1 MKRTLLISS
10 ALCLV
15 AGLLLGGLLPMPW
28 DTNRPA
34 PVANTLVQAPSS
46 DQSGVSAQAAPVP
59 LNSSDNFTLLN
70 TACYAIQ
77 ALRTQDYAAVAS
89 LVHPE
94 KGVTFTPFSTV
105 NFDTDLNFSQS
116 EIRNLAE
123 DDTVYSWGFTDGQG
137 ELIKMTME
145 QYFASYVFN
154 TDYSQASLIG
164 VDQIM
169 LSGNALENVTES
181 YPGCRFV
188 DFSIPSQSN
197 SYDGL
202 DWCSLKL
209 VFEPGDTAW
218 YLVGVVHGQW
228 TV

>member
-46 DQSGVSAQAAPVP
+46 DQSGVSAQTAPAP

-145 QYFASYVFN
+145 QYFASYSLN
-154 TDYSQASLIG
+154 TR
-164 VDQIM
+164 
-169 LSGNALENVTES
+169 TT
-181 YPGCRFV
+181 PRH
-188 DFSIPSQSN
+188 P
-197 SYDGL
+197 
-202 DWCSLKL
+202 
-209 VFEPGDTAW
+209 
-218 YLVGVVHGQW
+218 
-228 TV
+228 